1 MKKIIFLLSFIL
13 ASTSAFA
20 EELTAEQ
27 KSSLQKYVE
36 KVKTWASDPAV
47 VSAVK
52 AVNATALADYKDMTQ
67 DKWKALAVLDPKVRY
82 FSKTPAAEFLKSKKD
97 DVVTEAFL
105 NAADGTKVAFLAK
118 TSNWSHKGKG
128 KHDDPMAGK
137 TWQGSIE
144 MDESTGSKSIQ
155 IAVPVVDGG
164 KSIGSLT
171 VGFSVTKL
179 K

>member
-1 MKKIIFLLSFIL
+1 MKKIILILSLMLI
-13 ASTSAFA
+13 STSLLA
-20 EELTAEQ
+20 EDLTAEQ
-27 KSSLQKYVE
+27 KAALQKQVE
-36 KVKTWASDPAV
+36 KVKTWASDPKI
-47 VSAVK
+47 VSEVK
-52 AVNATALADYKDMTQ
+52 AVNSAALADYKDMNQ
-67 DKWKALAVLDPKVRY
+67 DKWKALPVLDPKVRY

-128 KHDDPMAGK
+128 KHDDPMSGK
-137 TWQGSIE
+137 SWQGSIE
-144 MDESTGSKSIQ
+144 MDESTGLKSIQ
-155 IAVPVVDGG
+155 VAVPVLDGG

-171 VGFSVTKL
+171 VGFSITKL